1 MVTAPQVGPEDLD
14 AATKRGETKIIL
26 TALYQ
31 EVTSLADGL
40 WNGSL
45 TTLQP
50 RAWEKVR
57 ESPWYRDH
65 FAKLGLKP
73 ISDFFGLFDTAKEK
87 TISGAS
93 RTQLQDFLK
102 EHNFVQ
108 VLLALKELFRQ
119 HMRP

>member
-1 MVTAPQVGPEDLD
+1 M
-14 AATKRGETKIIL
+14 
-26 TALYQ
+26 
-31 EVTSLADGL
+31 
-40 WNGSL
+40 
-45 TTLQP
+45 TTLQA

-57 ESPWYRDH
+57 ESTWYREQ

-73 ISDFFGLFDTAKEK
+73 ISDFFGLFDSAREK
-87 TISGAS
+87 SISGAS

-119 HMRP
+119 HVRP